1 MGNGNSPG
9 SFEALTPL
17 WWGSSAFACP
27 DVEMPDGWPSGRSHG
42 GYAGESWLVPIV
54 IVLSVAGGCVLLW
67 VPICLWC
74 CFMDGRR
81 PLEVE
86 VLPAA
91 PIQLQTYSNEFQHR
105 IPHHQMAAPVASAPL
120 QGLLVNEDTHRPRG
134 GPMPLGI
141 ALP

>member
-9 SFEALTPL
+9 SFESLTPL
-17 WWGSSAFACP
+17 LWGSSTFACP
-27 DVEMPDGWPSGRSHG
+27 DVEMPEGWPSGRSHE

-54 IVLSVAGGCVLLW
+54 IVLSVAGGCTLLW

-91 PIQLQTYSNEFQHR
+91 PISNEFQHQ
-105 IPHHQMAAPVASAPL
+105 IPHHQTAAPVASAPL
-120 QGLLVNEDTHRPRG
+120 QGLLVNQDTHRPRG